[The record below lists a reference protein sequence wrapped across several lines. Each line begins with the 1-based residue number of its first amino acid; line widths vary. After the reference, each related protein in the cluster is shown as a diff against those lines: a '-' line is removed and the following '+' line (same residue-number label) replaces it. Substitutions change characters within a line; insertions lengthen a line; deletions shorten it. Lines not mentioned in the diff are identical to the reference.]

1 MLTSHA
7 AELDE
12 AAVQKLRAGLRGAL
26 LRPGDAHYD
35 TARLLW
41 NGLVDRRPALIVRCA
56 GAADVIQGLAFARRQ
71 GLPLAV
77 RGGGNNI
84 TGRALCDDGLV
95 LDLSLMKGLRVDPA
109 GRAARVEAG
118 VTWGELDHETQA
130 FGLATTGAHIS
141 TTGVVGVTLGG
152 GYGWLM
158 RKHGLAADNLVSADL
173 VTADGRLLCA
183 GVDSHPELLWALR
196 GGGGN
201 FGVVT
206 SAEYRLHPVGP
217 LVVGGMAFYAAER
230 TAEVLRFYRELTG
243 GASDDL
249 TVLATL
255 CTAPPAP
262 FVPPEL
268 RGAPVAALAV
278 CHCGPPD
285 AALRDLAP
293 LRALGPLVDRIG
305 PIPYTRLQRL
315 FDAAGVFGRCVHVRS
330 GHLTA
335 LGDDLIDTVA
345 RHFAGI
351 TSPLSVVMISPL
363 GGAVAR
369 VDERATAFGHRR
381 TAYDIAITAMWA
393 DPRESALHRGWAD
406 RLWEELRPH
415 SAGVYVNELGDEG
428 EERLRAA
435 YHPASF
441 ARLAELKQRYDPD
454 NLFQPCQNIRP
465 DAV

>member
-1 MLTSHA
+1 MLTTSA

-12 AAVQKLRAGLRGAL
+12 ATVQKFRAGLRGAL
-26 LRPGDAHYD
+26 LRPGDTQYD

-41 NGLVDRRPALIVRCA
+41 NGLVERRPALIVRCA
-56 GAADVIQGLAFARRQ
+56 GTADVIHSLAFARRHA
-71 GLPLAV
+71 LPLTV
-77 RGGGNNI
+77 RGGGNNV
-84 TGRALCDDGLV
+84 TGRALCDNGLT
-95 LDLSLMKGLRVDPA
+95 LDVSLMKGVRVDPA
-109 GRAARVEAG
+109 GRSVRLEAG
-118 VTWGELDHETQA
+118 LTWGELDHETQA

-158 RKHGLAADNLVSADL
+158 RKYGLAADNLVSADL
-173 VTADGRLLCA
+173 VTADGRLLYA
-183 GVDSHPELLWALR
+183 SAESQPDLLWALR

-217 LVVGGMAFYAAER
+217 LVFGGMAFYAAER
-230 TAEVLRFYRELTG
+230 TAEVLRFYRELTRR
-243 GASDDL
+243 APDEL

-262 FVPPEL
+262 FVPAEL

-278 CHCGPPD
+278 CHCGSPE
-285 AALRDLAP
+285 AAQRDLAP

-330 GHLTA
+330 DHLAA
-335 LGDDLIDTVA
+335 LNDDLIDTVA
-345 RHFAGI
+345 QHFAGI
-351 TSPLSVVMISPL
+351 TSPLSVVMISAL

-369 VDERATAFGHRR
+369 VDEHATAFGHRR
-381 TAYDIAITAMWA
+381 TAYDIAITAMWT
-393 DPRESALHRGWAD
+393 DPRETVLHRGWAD
-406 RLWEELRPH
+406 QLWEELRPH
-415 SAGVYVNELGDEG
+415 STGVYVNELGDEG

-441 ARLAELKQRYDPD
+441 ARLAALKQRYDPD
-454 NLFQPCQNIRP
+454 NLFRPSQNIRP
-465 DAV
+465 TV